1 MPPKGPIS
9 FPSAIFL
16 SIFFASS
23 IAVSPA
29 TYKKALVLQKKY
41 SNGKNITN
49 AFQTNA
55 ILIDDEWAEFRYIDV
70 SADNEDK
77 ARAQIESRYPPGQGF
92 IIDNVAEHYEH
103 QEDE

>member
-1 MPPKGPIS
+1 M
-9 FPSAIFL
+9 A
-16 SIFFASS
+16 
-23 IAVSPA
+23 
-29 TYKKALVLQKKY
+29 KY
-41 SNGKNITN
+41 EVTVYNTQVRKMVEAGVHHP
-49 AFQTNA
+49 QW
-55 ILIDDEWAEFRYIDV
+55 DDEWAEFRYIDV